1 MSILFRTLAGA
12 ALLSLTL
19 TGCSSGGDASYS
31 TEEMLVSAPSEMGF
45 AEDSGELSTESS
57 MDNNTRAQEP
67 DVITTGYVSLVV
79 DSPEESADEV
89 VAIVSEAGGRVSSR
103 FDYSPTDFGSPSA
116 SLELRIPA
124 DALESTIKK
133 ISAVGDI
140 QESSINSFDVALQK
154 VDLDARIE
162 VLSAAQERLATLLT
176 EAETT
181 ADIVAIESALSER
194 QAELYSLTSQREYLS
209 DQTLFA
215 TVMVNFQTPADA
227 LPRNP
232 DGFVDGLAQGW
243 QSILAF
249 FAGTIVWAGILLP
262 WLGLVAVVS
271 VIALVVRRLRART
284 KNTSD

>member
-271 VIALVVRRLRART
+271 VVALVVRRLRART

>member
-1 MSILFRTLAGA
+1 
-12 ALLSLTL
+12 
-19 TGCSSGGDASYS
+19 
-31 TEEMLVSAPSEMGF
+31 
-45 AEDSGELSTESS
+45 

-227 LPRNP
+227 LPRDP

>member
-1 MSILFRTLAGA
+1 MSILFRSLAGA

-133 ISAVGDI
+133 ISAVGEI

-162 VLSAAQERLATLLT
+162 VLSAARERLATLLT

-215 TVMVNFQTPADA
+215 TVMVNLQTPADA
-227 LPRNP
+227 LPRSP

-271 VIALVVRRLRART
+271 VIALVVRRLRGRT

>member
-19 TGCSSGGDASYS
+19 TGCSSGGDATYS

-45 AEDSGELSTESS
+45 AEDSGEVSTESS

-133 ISAVGDI
+133 ISAVGEI

>member
-271 VIALVVRRLRART
+271 VIALVVRRLRGRT

>member
-1 MSILFRTLAGA
+1 MSIPLRLFASA
-12 ALLSLTL
+12 ALLALTL
-19 TGCSSGGDASYS
+19 TGCSSGDDATYA
-31 TEEMLVSAPSEMGF
+31 TEEMAVSAPSEMGF
-45 AEDSGELSTESS
+45 AEDSGELATESS
-57 MDNNTRAQEP
+57 MDTSTRAQEP
-67 DVITTGYVSLVV
+67 DVITTGYISLVV
-79 DSPEESADEV
+79 DSPAESADEV
-89 VAIVSEAGGRVSSR
+89 VAIVDEAGGRVSSR

-124 DALESTIKK
+124 DALESTVKK
-133 ISAVGDI
+133 ISAVGEI
-140 QESSINSFDVALQK
+140 QESSVNSFDVGLQK

-194 QAELYSLTSQREYLS
+194 KAELDSLTSQREYLS

-215 TVMVNFQTPADA
+215 TVTVNLQTSADA

-243 QSILAF
+243 QSIVAF

-271 VIALVVRRLRART
+271 VVALVVRRIRART
-284 KNTSD
+284 KNTHD

>member
-45 AEDSGELSTESS
+45 AEDSGEVSTESS

-133 ISAVGDI
+133 ISAVGEI

>member
-227 LPRNP
+227 LPRDP

-271 VIALVVRRLRART
+271 VIALVVRRLRGRT

>member
-1 MSILFRTLAGA
+1 MSILFRSLAGA

>member
-284 KNTSD
+284 KNTGD

>member
-1 MSILFRTLAGA
+1 MNILFRTLAVG

-19 TGCSSGGDASYS
+19 TGCSSGGDATYS

-133 ISAVGDI
+133 ISAVGEI

-162 VLSAAQERLATLLT
+162 VLSAARERLATLLT

-215 TVMVNFQTPADA
+215 TVMVNLQTPADA

-271 VIALVVRRLRART
+271 VIALVVRRLRGRT